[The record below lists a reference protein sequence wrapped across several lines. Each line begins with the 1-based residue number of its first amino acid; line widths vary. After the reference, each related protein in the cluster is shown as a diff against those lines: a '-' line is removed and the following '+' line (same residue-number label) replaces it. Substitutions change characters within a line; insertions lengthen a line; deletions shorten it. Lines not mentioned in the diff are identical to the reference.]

1 MAPSQREVDDRSLE
15 QNSGNPD
22 FTAYVVAKMPSKS
35 VKSYRLKNS
44 PLTGVSRKLLP
55 MMLVNPT

>member
-22 FTAYVVAKMPSKS
+22 FTACVVAKMPSKS

-44 PLTGVSRKLLP
+44 PLTGEHLA
-55 MMLVNPT
+55 T